1 MGDTKPTE
9 IGSVQAPKSLP
20 FCTEINRKILAIE
33 RKNSLPFGLEY
44 GTIFKQDCNTICD
57 EAGGCG
63 WFQPVFPWSMSDFK
77 PGDKNMSALR
87 HAPMRPVTHRR
98 GAPCRNLR
106 RRISGL
112 GNGSTALRRFL
123 FVHTR
128 ILCKTESGF

>member
-9 IGSVQAPKSLP
+9 IGSVQAPKPLP

-44 GTIFKQDCNTICD
+44 GTIFRQDCNTICD

-77 PGDKNMSALR
+77 PGDKNMRGTRSRAFGLLL
-87 HAPMRPVTHRR
+87 TK
-98 GAPCRNLR
+98 GAPCRDLR
-106 RRISGL
+106 RRNTGL
-112 GNGSTALRRFL
+112 GYDLTASQTF
-123 FVHTR
+123 FICPHPDSV
-128 ILCKTESGF
+128 KTESGF